1 MKSAVIPLCAIC
13 DTDIGLAPMG
23 KYILQAYEGIR
34 TMIVLASRSKPPLL
48 SQLSSSSSTTTTTA
62 SAHAD
67 FVAILQPYLQST
79 HSAVQDIRNLR
90 LDRKYDA
97 HVKAITECMTSIS
110 WVLMQSPQQLPSSF
124 VKECLGS
131 TAFWTNR
138 IRKEHKQDAAQVL
151 FCDTIQ
157 RVITELTTY
166 IQTYH
171 TTGLAFNPRSHV
183 SIAEAAIL
191 LSDEPTTGTT
201 PHGSASSS
209 SAAAG
214 AATSSSLLLSSS
226 SNHSTTGSHANFD
239 GTSGVSGTKS
249 PMNKRHPTLG
259 NVVVGGNVAGIIGE
273 LSKRKNADGT
283 SAATGLK
290 HVRSFGGG
298 ISMRIYK
305 CIYMYLYV
313 YIDLFFFLFRPSHNF
328 GEFFVRIYIYI

>member
-48 SQLSSSSSTTTTTA
+48 SQLSSSTSTTTA

-79 HSAVQDIRNLR
+79 HTAVQDIRNLR
-90 LDRKYDA
+90 LDRQYDA

-138 IRKEHKQDAAQVL
+138 IRKEHKQDAAQML

-191 LSDEPTTGTT
+191 LSDEPTIGTT
-201 PHGSASSS
+201 QHGSSLS
-209 SAAAG
+209 SASATAG

-226 SNHSTTGSHANFD
+226 SNHSTTGGSHTQYD
-239 GTSGVSGTKS
+239 GSSGVGGTKS

-290 HVRSFGGG
+290 HVRSFGYTSILTCFSTCSVHLT
-298 ISMRIYK
+298 ISVDI
-305 CIYMYLYV
+305 L
-313 YIDLFFFLFRPSHNF
+313 SHVF
-328 GEFFVRIYIYI
+328 GYIYIYIYI